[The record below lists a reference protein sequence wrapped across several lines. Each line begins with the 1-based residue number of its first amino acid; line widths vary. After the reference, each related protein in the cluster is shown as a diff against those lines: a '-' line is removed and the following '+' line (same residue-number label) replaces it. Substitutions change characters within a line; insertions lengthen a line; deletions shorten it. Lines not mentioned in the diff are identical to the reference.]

1 MEGFVLGSVARRLVN
16 KPKIMRIL
24 RAFCSVQMFA
34 LFALLASGHSSS
46 AETIVV
52 DITGRR
58 VELAAPAKRILL
70 DAPAYYPA
78 LPLLDRNAEDLI
90 VGVSNSP
97 SGRDFGPGSEMLRDL
112 IGKPRIGSIW
122 ARTFSIEKALELKP
136 DLLIASSSARGQA
149 ASIEEAFGKVGI
161 PVVYVDFS
169 ADPAK
174 KTPASIKIIGQAIGA
189 EEKAAEIVDFYDRH
203 VSRITDRLK
212 SAGLTR
218 PKLLVMSRGPG
229 LRCCFA
235 SPDTGVI
242 AYFGGLGITNIA
254 GRMGPT
260 GSAPSVQLSLEYI
273 IEHDPEVFVV
283 NAIGKGA
290 DSIFGEPPTVAQGVA
305 SLEKLRSEPGFRDLS
320 AVRSGRVHAIDLSL
334 LISPL
339 NFLAFEALAKWV
351 HPDTFG
357 DLDPQATLDEI
368 NRRFLK
374 TPLKGP
380 FWTSLDPAPDRPS
393 GGRR

>member
-1 MEGFVLGSVARRLVN
+1 MVRSFYLMQ
-16 KPKIMRIL
+16 I
-24 RAFCSVQMFA
+24 CA
-34 LFALLASGHSSS
+34 LCALLAGGHRSA

-70 DAPAYYPA
+70 DAPAYYLA
-78 LPLLDRNAEDLI
+78 LPLLDRKAADLI

-97 SGRDFGPGSEMLRDL
+97 SGRDFGPGSEMLQDL

-149 ASIEEAFGKVGI
+149 TSIEEAFGKVGI
-161 PVVYVDFS
+161 PVLYVDFS

-174 KTPASIKIIGQAIGA
+174 NTAASIRIIGQAIGA
-189 EEKAAEIVDFYDRH
+189 AEKAAEFVDFYDHH

-254 GRMGPT
+254 GSMGPSR
-260 GSAPSVQLSLEYI
+260 SAPAVQLSLEYI

-283 NAIGKGA
+283 NAIGKGV
-290 DSIFGEPPTVAQGVA
+290 DSIFGEPPTVAQGAA

-339 NFLAFEALAKWV
+339 NFVAFEALAKWI
-351 HPDTFG
+351 HPELFA
-357 DLDPQATLDEI
+357 DLDPQTTLDEI

-374 TPLKGP
+374 TPLRGP
-380 FWTSLDPAPDRPS
+380 FWTSLDPAAVRPF
-393 GGRR
+393 GERR